1 MKAKLLIIFLS
12 LLCFSCT
19 KTKEERIQALVDQSV
34 KNTLLFPESYDP
46 IEIRID
52 SVFDNMLSDKNIKTA
67 CEIIK
72 ICEEIDAINSEIEHT
87 NKLIQIYSDA
97 ANPEFYSSTLRG
109 LKKDL
114 KKLKS
119 DYVEQEKKF
128 MQLLNSLQEQY
139 WQRKAFTGYSAIQ
152 KFRAKNNDNDVV
164 MSSYILSIDAETTQC
179 LACYD
184 ISNNDVL
191 TYLGIIELIQ
201 RIGSENY
208 KQEAWKYLF
217 PHSQAESGN

>member
-1 MKAKLLIIFLS
+1 
-12 LLCFSCT
+12 LCFSCT

-72 ICEEIDAINSEIEHT
+72 IGKEIDAINSEIEET
-87 NKLIQIYSDA
+87 NTFISIFSDSG
-97 ANPEFYSSTLRG
+97 NSRFYRD

-114 KKLKS
+114 KNLKS
-119 DYVEQEKKF
+119 DCIEKEKKF

-184 ISNNDVL
+184 ISNDDVA

-208 KQEAWKYLF
+208 KQEAWKYF
-217 PHSQAESGN
+217 FHTAKQNQVINHSLYTTTSV